1 MTAFAAANAIVAL
14 ATLTALLVL
23 FYGPWQAVCTEFARQ
38 FIFERR
44 DKLFDMA
51 LAGRLAFDSEAYKAS
66 RTAFN
71 GMLRFA
77 HTLTWQEFVIGAAF
91 IEKVKPKIPD
101 WREALGET
109 PADVRKDI
117 DALMGECTAALIGMM
132 ALRSIFIG
140 PLGFV
145 LAIVIGCTKG
155 TTWLLHSIASQQ
167 RLEPIGEKIRAASAE
182 FAEAENISY
191 AA

>member
-1 MTAFAAANAIVAL
+1 
-14 ATLTALLVL
+14 
-23 FYGPWQAVCTEFARQ
+23 VCTDIARQ

-51 LAGRLAFDSEAYKAS
+51 LDGRLAFDSEAYRAS
-66 RTAFN
+66 RRAFN

-77 HTLTWQEFVIGAAF
+77 HTLTWQEFVIGSYF
-91 IEKVKPKIPD
+91 IERVKPKIPD
-101 WREALGET
+101 WREALREM

-117 DALMGECTAALIGMM
+117 EALMGECTAALLGMM

-140 PLGFV
+140 PLAFM

-155 TTWLLHSIASQQ
+155 SSWLLRSVASQE
-167 RLEPIGEKIRAASAE
+167 RLEPISKKVQETSAE
-182 FAEAENISY
+182 FAEAENIAC